1 MKPSRSLPL
10 LALALTALLSSGC
23 AGYRLGSMLP
33 KDIKSVS
40 VPTFVNHTAEPT
52 IESETTRAVIE
63 EFQKD
68 GSLEVLPEGQADAQ
82 LRVTLTDYTLSPV
95 AYRKDKRTAASE
107 YRVTIHA
114 SVELVRTSD
123 QSVVARHPRAKGEA
137 VFDLA
142 GDLSSAKR
150 RVLPQVSEDLAH
162 SIVETVVEAW

>member
-1 MKPSRSLPL
+1 MKRLLNPAL
-10 LALALTALLSSGC
+10 LALACASLLGSGC

-40 VPTFVNHTAEPT
+40 VPTFVNHTSEPT
-52 IESETTRAVIE
+52 IESEATRAVIE

-82 LRVTLTDYTLSPV
+82 LRVTLNDYTLSPV

-114 SVELVRTSD
+114 SVELVRMSD
-123 QSVVARHPRAKGEA
+123 QSVVARHPRTKGEA

-150 RVLPQVSEDLAH
+150 RALPQVCEDLAH
-162 SIVETVVEAW
+162 RIVETVVEAW